1 MADEKALSRAREIFA
16 DLCAALDHRNWKYT
30 RRDEDL
36 VVTFGVS
43 GDDIPMD
50 FAISVDAD
58 RRLVRLFSRL
68 PFNVDADHRMD
79 LAVATC
85 AVNYKLA
92 DGSFDYNLETGRI
105 GFRLTASY
113 RESSLG
119 DGLFNY
125 MISCSTH
132 TVDKYNEQFLRVG
145 SGTVSLEDFLESL

>member
-1 MADEKALSRAREIFA
+1 M
-16 DLCAALDHRNWKYT
+16 
-30 RRDEDL
+30 
-36 VVTFGVS
+36 
-43 GDDIPMD
+43 
-50 FAISVDAD
+50 
-58 RRLVRLFSRL
+58 
-68 PFNVDADHRMD
+68 DADHRMD

-119 DGLFNY
+119 EGLFNY

-145 SGTVSLEDFLESL
+145 SGTVELGDFLASL